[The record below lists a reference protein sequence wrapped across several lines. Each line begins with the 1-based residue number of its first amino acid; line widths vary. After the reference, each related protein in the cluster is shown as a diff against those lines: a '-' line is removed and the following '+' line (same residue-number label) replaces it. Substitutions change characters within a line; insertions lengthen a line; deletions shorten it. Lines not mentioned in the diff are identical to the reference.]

1 MTRIRPFILPLLI
14 LIAMLCATWLV
25 WNHERQ
31 NTSNQIRSQFDFLL
45 RETVSRVEQRMAS
58 YEQMLRGVQGLF
70 TTTEVMERNS
80 FRDYISSLQLD
91 SNFSGIQAIGVIE
104 WVPEVRKS
112 AHVAAMQ
119 RLGAAN
125 YAIKPG
131 GQREVYTPIV
141 QFEPYIGSNFALSG
155 LDQWPDQV
163 RRLAMEKAR
172 DSGKP
177 AISSMLRF
185 SADKEADAQTGFI
198 MYLPIYT
205 KGQQHDSVLTRRT
218 YLTGWVFAIFHM
230 HDLMASLYGE
240 QLPGLSLAIYD
251 GVEPSASALLYSSV
265 EGGITNQPS
274 AITSNEYLVVAG
286 RSWML
291 SMSTLDDFDKRFG
304 HNSKSLIVIAGTSL
318 SLVLAML
325 AWLLASGRARAM
337 RLATTMTSEL
347 HKKIEEYEVVQA
359 LMLKAE
365 EALVES
371 NRKLESLSATDGLTG
386 IANRRRFD
394 EVLAKEYSRH
404 TRSGAEL
411 SLILLDIDCFKA
423 FNDCYGHI
431 VGDECLRQIAQ
442 VIADC
447 ATRTTDLA
455 ARYGGEE
462 FVCILPETDLIAA
475 VAIAERIRSEII
487 ARAIPH
493 GGSSVADYVTASL
506 GVVTARCSANNSSLA
521 ILSQVDELLY
531 RAKSLGR
538 NRVEYQFF
546 ETLSSLD

>member
-1 MTRIRPFILPLLI
+1 MTRIRPFLLPVLI
-14 LIAMLCATWLV
+14 LAAMLCATWLV

-45 RETVSRVEQRMAS
+45 RETVSRIEQRMAS
-58 YEQMLRGVQGLF
+58 YERMLRGVQGLF
-70 TTTEVMERNS
+70 SATEIMERNN

-91 SNFSGIQAIGVIE
+91 ANFSGIQAIGVLE
-104 WVPEVRKS
+104 WVPEKQKN
-112 AHVAAMQ
+112 AHVAAM
-119 RLGAAN
+119 RRFGASN
-125 YAIKPG
+125 YAIKPA

-141 QFEPYIGSNFALSG
+141 QFEPYIGSNLTLSG
-155 LDQWPDQV
+155 LDQWPDPV

-172 DSGKP
+172 DSGMP
-177 AISSMLRF
+177 VISGMLRF
-185 SADKEADAQTGFI
+185 SVDKDTDAKTGFI
-198 MYLPIYT
+198 MYLPIYA
-205 KGQQHDSVLTRRT
+205 KGQQHDSVPTRRAH
-218 YLTGWVFAIFHM
+218 LTGWVFAVFHM

-240 QLPGLSLAIYD
+240 QLPGLALAIYD
-251 GVEPSASALLYSSV
+251 GVDPSAASLLYSSV
-265 EGGITNQPS
+265 DGGTTSQHSTIS
-274 AITSNEYLVVAG
+274 ANEYLVVAEH
-286 RSWML
+286 SWTL
-291 SMSTLDDFDKRFG
+291 SMSTLDDFDVHFG
-304 HNSKSLIVIAGTSL
+304 HNANLLIVIAGTSL
-318 SLVLAML
+318 SLVLALL

-337 RLATTMTSEL
+337 RLANTMTSEL
-347 HKKIEEYEVVQA
+347 HKKIDEYEVVQA

-404 TRSGAEL
+404 SRSGVEL
-411 SLILLDIDCFKA
+411 SLILLDIDYFKA

-431 VGDECLRQIAQ
+431 IGDECLRQIAQ
-442 VIADC
+442 VIAEC
-447 ATRTTDLA
+447 ASRAADLA

-475 VAIAERIRSEII
+475 VAIAERIRNGII

-493 GGSSVADYVTASL
+493 SGSSVADHVTASL
-506 GVVTARCSANNSSLA
+506 GVVTARCSADNSSLA

-538 NRVEYQFF
+538 NRVEHQYF
-546 ETLSSLD
+546 ETLMES

>member
-1 MTRIRPFILPLLI
+1 MTRIRPFLLPLLI
-14 LIAMLCATWLV
+14 LTAMLCATYLV

-31 NTSNQIRSQFDFLL
+31 NTSSQIRSQFDFLH

-70 TTTEVMERNS
+70 ATTEVMERDK

-91 SNFSGIQAIGVIE
+91 ANFSGIQAIGVIA
-104 WVPEVRKS
+104 WVPELQKNT
-112 AHVAAMQ
+112 HVAAMQ
-119 RLGAAN
+119 RLGASN
-125 YAIKPG
+125 YAIRPA
-131 GQREVYTPIV
+131 GQREAYTPIV
-141 QFEPYIGSNFALSG
+141 KLEPYIGSNLALFG
-155 LDQWPDQV
+155 LDQWPDPV

-172 DSGKP
+172 DSGMP
-177 AISSMLRF
+177 VISGMLRF
-185 SADKEADAQTGFI
+185 VVDKKADAQTGFI
-198 MYLPIYT
+198 MYLPIYA
-205 KGQQHDSVLTRRT
+205 KGRHHDSVATRRVH
-218 YLTGWVFAIFHM
+218 LTGWVFAVIQM

-240 QLPGLSLAIYD
+240 QPPGLALAIYD
-251 GVEPSASALLYSSV
+251 GVEPSSSTLLYSSV

-274 AITSNEYLVVAG
+274 AITANEYLVVAG

-291 SMSTLDDFDKRFG
+291 SLSTLDGFDDRFG
-304 HNSKSLIVIAGTSL
+304 HNAKSLIVITGISL
-318 SLVLAML
+318 SCVLALL
-325 AWLLASGRARAM
+325 AWLLASGRVRAI

-411 SLILLDIDCFKA
+411 SLILLDIDYFKA
-423 FNDCYGHI
+423 FNDCYGH
-431 VGDECLRQIAQ
+431 VSGDQCLRQIAQ

-447 ATRTTDLA
+447 ATRDPDLA

-462 FVCILPETDLIAA
+462 FACILPETDLNGA
-475 VAIAERIRSEII
+475 VAIAEKIRRGII
-487 ARAIPH
+487 TCAIPH
-493 GGSSVADYVTASL
+493 SGSIVADYVTASL
-506 GVVTARCSANNSSLA
+506 GVVTVRCTAEKSSLA

-538 NRVEYQFF
+538 NRVECQ
-546 ETLSSLD
+546 SP